1 MKQAITAAA
10 LLAAC
15 TFGAAAQQTTAAI
28 GTWKAYMSYNDIT
41 RIVRHGHMA
50 YVVASGNLYTYD
62 TTDRSVVTYD
72 KVNALNDCEIA
83 DIAWVDG
90 AKKLVVLYGNNNID
104 IIDESGNVQNLP
116 DYYNK
121 SLALDKTVNSLTASG
136 RNAYLA
142 TGFGVVVIN
151 AANATISDT
160 YNLGVKV
167 NRVAINGSTIYA
179 VTAEG
184 VYRADLADNLA
195 DKSNWH
201 MIIDYVYNYVATR
214 GNDLFVANNSG
225 FSQLDPATGRLTRL
239 WTPWFTD
246 MKVENGTFYF
256 YGSDH
261 TYIYTSATDRIE
273 LPRKFTGL
281 AADPSDG
288 TIWATDT
295 DGTLCNLTLAA
306 DGTLTTVTTGI
317 RPDGPR
323 YNYFG
328 FMRHAGGK
336 LYTTGGTDNPERP
349 ACIQVLDG
357 DTWNIYDDTFAASLG
372 NNYRTAYA
380 LALDPSNP
388 DHVYVGMQS
397 GLYEFNGGKMAKA
410 WNKDNSPLVPAL
422 PFDEDNYTQVSAL
435 TTTSDGH
442 LWCFNNGSRDGSS
455 SLFELSGDTW
465 TSHHSSDY
473 NDKSGKSMRE
483 ARSMFTD
490 SRSLLWWSNNDYRLP
505 AIVCYQPSTG
515 EKKIY
520 SSFVNEDGTRVS
532 VSSVACLAE
541 DNANNIWLGTNSGPL
556 MLEASEISSGGETF
570 TQVKVPRNDG
580 TNLADYLL
588 SGVSITAMAI
598 DGAGRKWFGT
608 DGNGVYLIS
617 ADNLT
622 QELHFTESNSPLL
635 SDDIESVAVN
645 DATGEV
651 YIGTDKGLCS
661 YMGDATQP
669 SDKMTKDN
677 VYAYPNPVTPDYT
690 GLVTVVGLTLDAD
703 VKIVTASGTLVASGR
718 SNGGTFTWDCTDRSG
733 KRVASGVYM
742 VETATSSGG
751 KGTVC
756 KIAVVN

>member
-1 MKQAITAAA
+1 MKQAIIAAA
-10 LLAAC
+10 MIAAC
-15 TFGAAAQQTTAAI
+15 TVGAAAQQTTAAI
-28 GTWKAYMSYNDIT
+28 GTWKAYMSYHDIT
-41 RIVRHGHMA
+41 RIVRHGQMA
-50 YVVASGNLYTYD
+50 YVVASGNLYTYN
-62 TTDRSVVTYD
+62 TSDRSVTTYD

-83 DIAWVDG
+83 DIAWGDG

-104 IIDESGNVQNLP
+104 LIDESGNVQNLP

-121 SLALDKTVNSLTASG
+121 SLALDKTVNSLITAG
-136 RNAYLA
+136 RYAYLS
-142 TGFGVVVIN
+142 TGFGVVVVN
-151 AANATISDT
+151 VANATVADT

-167 NRVAINGSTIYA
+167 NRVAVNGNTIYA
-179 VTAEG
+179 ATAAG
-184 VYRADLADNLA
+184 VYRANLADNLA

-201 MIIDYVYNYVATR
+201 LIIDYVYNYVATR

-239 WTPWFTD
+239 WTPWFTN
-246 MKVENGTFYF
+246 MVVENGTFYF

-261 TYIYTSATDRIE
+261 TYIYKSATDRIE
-273 LPRKFTGL
+273 LPRQFTGL
-281 AADPSDG
+281 ATDPSDG
-288 TIWATDT
+288 TLWATDT
-295 DGTLCNLTLAA
+295 DGTLCNVTLAA
-306 DGTLTTVTTGI
+306 DGTLSTVATGI

-328 FMRHAGGK
+328 FMRHTGGK
-336 LYTTGGTDNPERP
+336 LYTTGGTDSPERP

-357 DTWNIYDDTFAASLG
+357 DNWSIYDDSFAASLG
-372 NNYRTAYA
+372 HRYRTAYA
-380 LALDPSNP
+380 LALDPANQ
-388 DHVYVGMQS
+388 DHAYVGMQS
-397 GLYEFNGGKMAKA
+397 GLYEFNGGKMTKQ

-422 PFDEDNYTQVSAL
+422 TTSEYNYTQVSAL

-442 LWCFNNGSRDGSS
+442 LWCFNNSSRDGST
-455 SLFELSGDTW
+455 SLFEYYDGTW
-465 TSHHSSDY
+465 TSHHKAEL
-473 NDKSGKSMRE
+473 NDKTGKSMRE
-483 ARSMFTD
+483 ARSMITD
-490 SRSLLWWSNNDYRLP
+490 SRSLLWWGNNDYRLP
-505 AIVCYQPSTG
+505 AIACYQPSTDAL
-515 EKKIY
+515 KLY
-520 SSFVNEDGTRVS
+520 SSFVNEDGTNVGVTS
-532 VSSVACLAE
+532 VTCLAE
-541 DNANNIWLGTNSGPL
+541 DSGHNIWLGTNAGPL

-588 SGVSITAMAI
+588 SGVPITSLVI

-608 DGNGVYLIS
+608 NGNGVYLIS

-622 QELHFTESNSPLL
+622 QEQHFTTSNSPLL
-635 SDDIESVAVN
+635 SNDIESVAVN

-669 SDKMTKDN
+669 SEKMTKDN
-677 VYAYPNPVTPDYT
+677 VWAYPNPVTPDYT

-703 VKIVTASGTLVASGR
+703 VKIVTSAGTLVASGR
-718 SNGGTFTWDCTDRSG
+718 SNGGSFTWDCTDRNG

-742 VETATSSGG
+742 VQTATSNGS